1 MHVAKLG
8 MNNFIARPSK
18 DYFHLEDDCLF
29 TVDFH
34 DMHRLLRC
42 KDLNVAKVILFAL
55 MQSYVCKELEKDIIY
70 LSPMH
75 ITQRAIIEYVV
86 PNMHPSL
93 MDLDRMQRVEVRTK
107 MQGEIKYRK

>member
-1 MHVAKLG
+1 MTMTCAC
-8 MNNFIARPSK
+8 R
-18 DYFHLEDDCLF
+18 
-29 TVDFH
+29 
-34 DMHRLLRC
+34 
-42 KDLNVAKVILFAL
+42 